1 MEEKPVKVYTGPER
15 RSNWHTPD
23 DCARIDEVKKSV
35 DDVCVR
41 LKDGDA
47 RMARIEKNQE
57 DAKTQRELVK
67 AKLDTTVD
75 SVDELLDILRAAKGF
90 FTVLGM
96 LGNIVKWAAA
106 VAAPVVAL
114 WLTLKGDVK

>member
-1 MEEKPVKVYTGPER
+1 MDEKPVKMYTGPER
-15 RSNWHTPD
+15 RTNWHTPE
-23 DCARIDEVKKSV
+23 DCSKIEAVQKTV
-35 DDVCVR
+35 DDICVR
-41 LKDGDA
+41 LEDGDA

-57 DAKTQRELVK
+57 DAKEQRELVK

-96 LGNIVKWAAA
+96 MGNVVKWAAA
-106 VAAPVVAL
+106 VAAPVIAL
-114 WLTLKGDVK
+114 WFTLKGDVK